1 MKKKCNNKSMDNIHW
16 ISMIYKIPAGIVLS
30 LCGLCLRMVYPK
42 LRNSIEFVL
51 AFWFREDFEFVFFY

>member
-1 MKKKCNNKSMDNIHW
+1 MDNIHW